1 MSNGIVISPN
11 CRGSSCSKE
20 ESNEMN
26 SPIPKPNKTKHSN
39 IPRTYSGMYGQGGN
53 TGGDLLPFEL
63 ARNRNTDW
71 AYQNNSFLLIS
82 YILLILVAQI
92 CVMTLTAQPWRSDN
106 DVDVSWTITN
116 ALHGLIT
123 LLYFHWIK
131 GSPNFYET
139 GGEMNGMTFWEQIE
153 SSPNNIHQFHF
164 FIKISIIVPTVL
176 CHLACQF
183 GRYKPSIV
191 LVNACV
197 WLCLVI
203 VPKMSF
209 MNGVRILGI
218 NRTAGIDDFDFWWK
232 TSQ

>member
-1 MSNGIVISPN
+1 MSNGTVSPTRRKISMKDQSDDMKL
-11 CRGSSCSKE
+11 SSPS
-20 ESNEMN
+20 
-26 SPIPKPNKTKHSN
+26 KTKHSN

-71 AYQNNSFLLIS
+71 CYQSKSFLLVG
-82 YILLILVAQI
+82 YILLILAAEMI
-92 CVMTLTAQPWRSDN
+92 IMTITPTDI
-106 DVDVSWTITN
+106 SWTITN
-116 ALHGLIT
+116 ALHGFIT

-131 GSPNFYET
+131 GSPNFYEQ

-164 FIKISIIVPTVL
+164 FIKTSIIVPTVL
-176 CHLACQF
+176 CHLACHF
-183 GRYKPSIV
+183 GKYKPLVV
-191 LVNACV
+191 LINLCV

-203 VPKMSF
+203 IPKMSF

-218 NRTAGIDDFDFWWK
+218 NRTAGIDDYDFWWK